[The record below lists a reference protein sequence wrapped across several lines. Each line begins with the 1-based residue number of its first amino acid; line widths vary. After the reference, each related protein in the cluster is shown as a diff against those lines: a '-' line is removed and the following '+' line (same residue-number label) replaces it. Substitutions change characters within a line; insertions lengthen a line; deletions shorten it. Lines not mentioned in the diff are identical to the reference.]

1 MLILNSHILQL
12 SDALVLLGAHCMPV
26 GVELNAMPAFPY
38 SLTMPISGCELTR
51 ASVPKLFADS
61 QSMSCRPCCQ
71 ADCIAMLVNP
81 DLYSE
86 VFESIKSDLYES
98 TTKKVCVIVSTSCVD
113 SICAAKI
120 LHVSACCTASIQKRQ
135 TACSLSETE
144 KAATAACSSVLVLLC
159 FSSCDNSCKLITASS
174 WISICADHP

>member
-1 MLILNSHILQL
+1 
-12 SDALVLLGAHCMPV
+12 
-26 GVELNAMPAFPY
+26 
-38 SLTMPISGCELTR
+38 
-51 ASVPKLFADS
+51 
-61 QSMSCRPCCQ
+61 
-71 ADCIAMLVNP
+71 MLVNP

-120 LHVSACCTASIQKRQ
+120 LHVSACCTASLQSRQ
-135 TACSLSETE
+135 HCLLSETE

-159 FSSCDNSCKLITASS
+159 FRPQRSSSCKLSTASPCTAS
-174 WISICADHP
+174 